1 MPYPD
6 YTPEEVEKF
15 KKNNYKITIFMDDK
29 RVVRYLREKEEE
41 RLKLKKA
48 KKRKETITLN
58 FESKLQDYLSF
69 YKRNKIDLP
78 LNFEDTIR
86 DIWDRN
92 QVKIEQAIK
101 QNGFD
106 ELLIIPGNLPLTE
119 IKDKMGMEQGY
130 YEFANFQEEGS
141 FSEAISQNTD
151 KPRLVLVHKA
161 QNLKDRP
168 ELKQTLNIKGKAVK
182 LDEALTLED
191 YLFFQKKYFEETCKH
206 LDEIGWTWLA
216 TKSGARLV
224 DSGWDPDDH
233 QLCVNANAL
242 GHWFSYRGVRLS
254 RCFF

>member
-119 IKDKMGMEQGY
+119 IKDKMSMEQGY
-130 YEFANFQEEGS
+130 YEGPNFQEEGS
-141 FSEAISQNTD
+141 FSEAIS
-151 KPRLVLVHKA
+151 
-161 QNLKDRP
+161 
-168 ELKQTLNIKGKAVK
+168 
-182 LDEALTLED
+182 
-191 YLFFQKKYFEETCKH
+191 
-206 LDEIGWTWLA
+206 
-216 TKSGARLV
+216 
-224 DSGWDPDDH
+224 
-233 QLCVNANAL
+233 
-242 GHWFSYRGVRLS
+242 
-254 RCFF
+254 